1 MNPSP
6 KNSLPPVLASAFL
19 LCLALLLCLAPGSMA
34 QQKPFTLVDASS
46 SNFPPVNVLT
56 SDGRLAGF
64 GAELADAVVKA
75 VGGRVTHIHSDY
87 WPQVLAWL
95 ASGKADFIH
104 DTGYT
109 QERTRFLDYSDPIIE
124 MPEVILVRTGQWDV
138 TGLASLK
145 GKTVAC
151 VDKHISHL
159 YLLSEPGIKC
169 HVVKTPAQ
177 GIYELVSGKVDA
189 FVYPQQIALYL
200 IQDLRLQDKIK
211 VVGEPLRT
219 LTWSMVVK
227 KGNKKVLALL
237 NKGLQKVKASG
248 EYDRIYDKWWG
259 KKLLAG
265 YTHRQVIVISVVVG
279 CAAFLAALSLAL
291 LFYSRF
297 LSKRRRGLE
306 SEVAQRKRA
315 GETLRRSE
323 EQFRSLVENIPGL
336 IYRCESDPPW
346 RFEHVSEEALSLTGY
361 EAARFMTGEVTWA
374 DIIFED
380 DLAEVTRLVD
390 EGVDKHEPYVMEY
403 RIRHTDGELRWVN
416 EKGRAFYD
424 EAGRPLWLDGV
435 ILDITE
441 RKLAV
446 DALKASEANYRE
458 IFDAS
463 NDAVFVHEAET
474 GAILDVNQAM
484 CRMFGYSREG
494 ALKLTVNDISP
505 GAPPYSQNEAS
516 DKIRRALE
524 EGPQLFEWHVKNKD
538 GELFW
543 VEINLKQAVIGGLT
557 RVVAVVRDITERQE
571 VLGALTESEKNLAQA
586 QKMARLGSWVWNM
599 ETGDVTWSQE
609 IYRLFGVDHDSFD
622 PALDSVEA
630 RLHPED
636 RPLYKKM
643 MKLAL
648 AGGGQLT
655 LEARVLLPD
664 GTVRHL
670 NSTAEGSFDDEGNLI
685 RLAGTVQDITER
697 KQNEASLKRSE
708 KRYRD
713 LVENA
718 SEGIMVAQDGFIKFI
733 NPAVLNIIGYTPE
746 EMINQPLTQTIHPDD
761 RRLVL
766 QRHRWRMQGATPA
779 HLYAFRVLA
788 KDGRVKW
795 VEINAVSFEWEGRP
809 ATLNFIT
816 DITERRRA
824 AKALKESEERLRGIL
839 DVTPLPITIT
849 RKSDGKYRHVNQ
861 AYIKEFGFTWDEAIG
876 KTSSEL
882 NLFVD
887 PGDRRKLLS
896 IIETKGR
903 VQNYE
908 MQYRTKD
915 GSLIDVVL
923 FLEPIM
929 LDGEECLLA
938 IVTDVTERKRAEEK
952 RLKHEAQRR
961 QSQKMEAMGTLAGG
975 IAHDFNNMLAAMI
988 GYTELTL
995 QDLPDAGPEAEN
1007 LKQVLKA
1014 GDRAKNL
1021 VRQILSFSR
1030 QSEQD
1035 HVPAELGP
1043 IVKEAVKLL
1052 RASIPST
1059 IEIRHKFQGGEEGVL
1074 ADPIQIHQLVMNL
1087 CTNSAQAMEEKG
1099 GLLQVELA
1107 PVDLDW
1113 RTARQNPDLHL
1124 GRYLRL
1130 TVKDTGVGIDPKTL
1144 VRIFDPF
1151 FTTKEVDKGT
1161 GMGLAV
1167 VHGIVEG
1174 HGGAITVESQ
1184 PGRGTTFNVY
1194 FPAFEGAE
1202 APVPPVGK
1210 VALSPGT
1217 ERILLV
1223 DDEEALADLGGKTL
1237 ERLGYSVKTFTSSLR
1252 ALKYFKA
1259 HWEEF
1264 DLVITDYTMPKMT
1277 GVSLAKEILDIR
1289 PGLPIIITTG
1299 FSQPLTGEK
1308 VRSLGIKRVLR
1319 KPLRANRMAQVVREV
1334 LDEGQVG

>member
-1 MNPSP
+1 LATHRVRLDPPFGLVLFVPFYERAEPLSPLP
-6 KNSLPPVLASAFL
+6 KNSSLPMLASAFL
-19 LCLALLLCLAPGSMA
+19 LCLALLLGLAPGAMA
-34 QQKPFTLVDASS
+34 QQKPFTLVGASS
-46 SNFPPVNVLT
+46 SNFPPVNVLS
-56 SDGRLAGF
+56 SDGRLAG
-64 GAELADAVVKA
+64 
-75 VGGRVTHIHSDY
+75 
-87 WPQVLAWL
+87 
-95 ASGKADFIH
+95 
-104 DTGYT
+104 
-109 QERTRFLDYSDPIIE
+109 
-124 MPEVILVRTGQWDV
+124 
-138 TGLASLK
+138 
-145 GKTVAC
+145 
-151 VDKHISHL
+151 
-159 YLLSEPGIKC
+159 
-169 HVVKTPAQ
+169 
-177 GIYELVSGKVDA
+177 
-189 FVYPQQIALYL
+189 
-200 IQDLRLQDKIK
+200 
-211 VVGEPLRT
+211 
-219 LTWSMVVK
+219 
-227 KGNKKVLALL
+227 
-237 NKGLQKVKASG
+237 
-248 EYDRIYDKWWG
+248 
-259 KKLLAG
+259 
-265 YTHRQVIVISVVVG
+265 
-279 CAAFLAALSLAL
+279 LSLGL
-291 LFYSRF
+291 LFYSAF
-297 LSKRRRGLE
+297 LFKRRRGLE
-306 SEVAQRKRA
+306 NQAAQNKRT
-315 GETLRRSE
+315 GEALRRSE
-323 EQFRSLVENIPGL
+323 EQFRGLVENIPGV
-336 IYRCESDPPW
+336 IYRCESEPPW

-361 EAARFMTGEVTWA
+361 EAARFMTGEVAWA
-374 DIIFED
+374 DLIVED
-380 DLAEVTRLVD
+380 DLAEVTRLAA
-390 EGVDKHEPYVMEY
+390 EGVDKHEPFVMEY
-403 RIRHTDGELRWVN
+403 RIRHADGELRWVN
-416 EKGRAFYD
+416 EKGRAFYGED
-424 EAGRPLWLDGV
+424 GGALWLDGV

-446 DALKASEANYRE
+446 EALKASEANYRE
-458 IFDAS
+458 IFNAS
-463 NDAVFVHEAET
+463 NDAVLVHEAET
-474 GAILDVNQAM
+474 GAILDVNRTM
-484 CRMFGYSREG
+484 CAMFGYPYKE
-494 ALKLTVNDISP
+494 ALKLTVNDISL
-505 GAPPYSQNEAS
+505 GTPPYSQNEAS

-524 EGPQLFEWHVKNKD
+524 EGPQLFEWHSRKKS

-543 VEINLKQAVIGGLT
+543 VEINLKQAAIGGLT

-571 VLGALTESEKNLAQA
+571 VMEALTESEKNLAQA
-586 QKMARLGSWVWNM
+586 QKMARLGSWIWDM
-599 ETGDVTWSQE
+599 ETGDVTWSRE
-609 IYRLFGVDHDSFD
+609 VYKLFGVDRDSFD
-622 PALDSVEA
+622 PAKESVA
-630 RLHPED
+630 ACFHPGD
-636 RPLYKKM
+636 RQLYKKVM
-643 MKLAL
+643 TQASS
-648 AGGGQLT
+648 GQGQFSS
-655 LEARVLLPD
+655 EARVLLPD

-670 NSTAEGSFDDEGNLI
+670 NSTAEGSFDDEGNLKL
-685 RLAGTVQDITER
+685 LAGTVQDITER
-697 KQNEASLKRSE
+697 KQHEDSLKRSE

-718 SEGIMVAQDGFIKFI
+718 SEGIMVAQSGLIKYV
-733 NPAVLNIIGYTPE
+733 NPAVLNITGHTRE
-746 EMINQPLTQTIHPDD
+746 EMINQPLEQTIHPDD

-766 QRHRWRMQGATPA
+766 ERHHRRMQGDTPTN
-779 HLYAFRVLA
+779 LYAFRIMA
-788 KDGRVKW
+788 KEDQVKW

-809 ATLNFIT
+809 AILNFIT
-816 DITERRRA
+816 DVTERRRA
-824 AKALKESEERLRGIL
+824 AEALKESEERLRGIL

-861 AYIKEFGFTWDEAIG
+861 AYIKEFGFTWDEALG

-882 NLFVD
+882 NLFV
-887 PGDRRKLLS
+887 GSKDRRKLLA
-896 IIETKGR
+896 IIEAEGR
-903 VQNYE
+903 VHDHE

-923 FLEPIM
+923 FLKPLL

-975 IAHDFNNMLAAMI
+975 IAHDFNNMLAAMM

-1059 IEIRHKFQGGEEGVL
+1059 IEIRQKFQGGEEGVL

-1099 GLLQVELA
+1099 GLLQVGLA
-1107 PVDLDW
+1107 LVDLD
-1113 RTARQNPDLHL
+1113 RGAAGQNPDLHP

-1194 FPAFEGAE
+1194 FPVLEGAE
-1202 APVPPVGK
+1202 APVQLVGK
-1210 VALSPGT
+1210 VALSTGT

-1277 GVSLAKEILDIR
+1277 GVSLAKEILGIR